1 MPDHVHKVNIATSV
15 ERREALRPV
24 LEAALDH
31 AYGVYTSELVGGMG
45 GLGRGRSG
53 RPPGSSSVWP
63 SAGWLLGVD
72 GTRQARMKP
81 TD

>member
-1 MPDHVHKVNIATSV
+1 MPYVCIVHAMPVFVHKVNIATSV
-15 ERREALRPV
+15 ESREALRPV

-53 RPPGSSSVWP
+53 RPPGSSSVSWV
-63 SAGWLLGVD
+63 A
-72 GTRQARMKP
+72 ARSGRN
-81 TD
+81 

>member
-45 GLGRGRSG
+45 GFGRGRSG
-53 RPPGSSSVWP
+53 P
-63 SAGWLLGVD
+63 STRLLQRLLG
-72 GTRQARMKP
+72 GCSEWTELGKRG
-81 TD
+81 